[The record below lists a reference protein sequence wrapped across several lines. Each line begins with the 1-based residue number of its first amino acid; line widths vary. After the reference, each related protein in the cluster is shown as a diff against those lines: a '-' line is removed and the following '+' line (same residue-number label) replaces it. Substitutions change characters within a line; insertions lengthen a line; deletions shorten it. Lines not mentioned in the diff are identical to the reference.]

1 MGVMGGGGAEERG
14 GRIHAGR
21 RGWGDIVVFL
31 KMMQGGGDAAWLG
44 EGAAPCCVR

>member
-21 RGWGDIVVFL
+21 RGWGDFVVFL
-31 KMMQGGGDAAWLG
+31 KMMQGVGDAAWLG
-44 EGAAPCCVR
+44 EGAAPCFVR